1 METLVNFF
9 LFWKTVGLDR
19 IVRFFWYFFFL
30 ELTRYVLFDFAVIT
44 WYLLQKRRNREKY
57 LQARQKLYAESPKVS
72 VIAPGKNEGENLYK
86 LARSLNEQT
95 YRNLEIIIIDDGS
108 DDQTPLIA
116 QSLLKAGLIDRFL
129 RNEVRGGKASAA
141 NLGLR
146 FATGKFIV
154 HVDADSSLDRDA
166 IERILI
172 PFYLDPCVGAVGGNV
187 KVRNWR
193 TNVITALQAIE
204 YLKTISVARL
214 VSSMLGIYR
223 VVPGAY
229 GAFRRDLL
237 DQVGG
242 WDIGPGL
249 DGDITIKI
257 RKAHCKIVFEPT
269 SVCYT
274 RVPESLRALTR
285 QRLRWYRSLV
295 RFRIR
300 KHRDIF
306 LPHANFRWSNWISF
320 AENLF
325 YNVVL
330 DITWLVYIVDI
341 LAHFPTLIGYI
352 LPMNY
357 FLYLFS
363 NVFQFFAVLIL
374 SERRHEEWKLSLYLP
389 LIVPYIGLYL
399 RFVRTIAYLQEIFF
413 RSSYKDLWNPRK
425 TSAQAKAHG
434 L

>member
-1 METLVNFF
+1 MESIFNFF
-9 LFWKTVGLDR
+9 LFWKTVAIAR
-19 IVRFFWYFFFL
+19 IIRFFWYFFFL
-30 ELTRYVLFDFAVIT
+30 ELTRYVLFDFVIIA
-44 WYLLQKRRNREKY
+44 WYLYRKRRDRAPYEA
-57 LQARQKLYAESPKVS
+57 ARRQLYAEYPKVT

-86 LARSLNEQT
+86 LARSLSEQT
-95 YRNLEIIIIDDGS
+95 YKNLEVIIVDDGS
-108 DDQTPLIA
+108 DDQTPIIA

-146 FATGKFIV
+146 FATGKIVV

-166 IERILI
+166 IERILL

-187 KVRNWR
+187 KVRNWN
-193 TNVITALQAIE
+193 TNVVTALQAIE

-214 VSSMLGIYR
+214 VSSVLGIYR

-237 DQVGG
+237 DRVGG

-274 RVPESLRALTR
+274 RVPETFRALTR

-300 KHRDIF
+300 KHRDIYA
-306 LPHANFRWSNWISF
+306 PQANFRWSNWISF
-320 AENLF
+320 VENLF

-341 LAHFPTLIGYI
+341 LTHFPTLIGYI
-352 LPMNY
+352 IPMNY

-363 NVFQFFAVLIL
+363 NIFQFFAVLIL
-374 SERRHEEWKLSLYLP
+374 SERRHEEWKLSVYLP
-389 LIVPYIGLYL
+389 LIVPYIGIYL
-399 RFVRTIAYLQEIFF
+399 RAVRSLAYLQELLFK
-413 RSSYKDLWNPRK
+413 SSYKDLWNPPK
-425 TSAQAKAHG
+425 TSEQAKAHG